1 LIHIKSIYDSKKVER
16 CQNNATCEQKWAKF
30 KRRFIREK
38 NEVNLKNCKKTF
50 HCVTKSINLMTRYFT
65 MFFALNRLAKV
76 LIIKSFFSVGE
87 NICAMMAGE

>member
-1 LIHIKSIYDSKKVER
+1 
-16 CQNNATCEQKWAKF
+16 
-30 KRRFIREK
+30 
-38 NEVNLKNCKKTF
+38 
-50 HCVTKSINLMTRYFT
+50 